1 MSASAGNHRQ
11 GGEPD
16 LNALAAWADG
26 RLGAD
31 ARNEVTAH
39 LAGCPRCR
47 AIVAELARG
56 AAPAARAWTPRLAI
70 AATLAVA
77 AIGAGAYLIV
87 QPREQSGAI
96 APATSRPAPA
106 PRVSTPSVSPAP
118 PAPTLSSPS
127 LPSSPAP
134 PSDRRR
140 AAGTTSVHG
149 KTFHLVAGEW
159 IDDAY
164 RESDFLP
171 AVDVASREQLD
182 RTAALRPFAGLG
194 SRFTVVVAGTVY
206 RVSIP

>member
-1 MSASAGNHRQ
+1 MSASAGHHRQ

-26 RLGAD
+26 RLDAD
-31 ARNEVTAH
+31 ARAQVTAH
-39 LAGCPRCR
+39 VAGCPRCR

-56 AAPAARAWTPRLAI
+56 AAPAARAWTPMLAI
-70 AATLAVA
+70 AATIAVA

-87 QPREQSGAI
+87 QPREQPGAI
-96 APATSRPAPA
+96 APASRPAPA
-106 PRVSTPSVSPAP
+106 PAVSTPSVSPASP
-118 PAPTLSSPS
+118 SPTLSSPS
-127 LPSSPAP
+127 PPSSPTP

-171 AVDVASREQLD
+171 AVDVTSREQLD
-182 RTAALRPFAGLG
+182 RTAALRPFASLG